1 VFMKD
6 PSSCSHVQRHSRPP
20 AAVLRVPS
28 RARNATRHDPHH
40 APVRTSACSC
50 KAIAVARISYCERQ
64 DPCEQCQEVREQP
77 LVPLWPARDAVDS
90 AAFRHIAPGLVARG
104 IVFRPGSATLPCDRP
119 LSRCI
124 PAAGSVRSCGLG
136 ACVHRAC
143 GRCRSSGVGSAPSQ
157 APASGSANQVGR

>member
-1 VFMKD
+1 MFMKD

-77 LVPLWPARDAVDS
+77 LVPLWPARDATDS
-90 AAFRHIAPGLVARG
+90 VAFRPHRAG
-104 IVFRPGSATLPCDRP
+104 T
-119 LSRCI
+119 RCTRHRVSTRRQRN
-124 PAAGSVRSCGLG
+124 AAVRSASLPMHPGGRFPAQPRPRGLRTLCVWSLQVIGCGQCTVAGTGERL
-136 ACVHRAC
+136 CEP
-143 GRCRSSGVGSAPSQ
+143 GR
-157 APASGSANQVGR
+157 